1 MLKIKKYFLFASLL
15 GSGSLA
21 LPPMLA
27 FAQQPT
33 EAQSIVRFTPSTG
46 DYRGTTFERVIA
58 PGGSVPLAGEYHL
71 KTRVALQQEPAQQVV
86 ETLDLNW
93 TPAAGVPPDGWLQ
106 SEGSWRWAPGSQ
118 KNSVGFPIA
127 LPSQSTGQR
136 PPAVGDFDELWLD
149 YRDRGGSDNCDF
161 SLTADAHAAAAQKGA
176 TTVRIEGG
184 KTSVSL
190 RPTLRV
196 QAAKDVWL
204 PMDKAYRL
212 KRALNMGFDEHWRNQ
227 QVGEHTQLQKRFHRN
242 LDGIEVVDFLF
253 KSEAEVKHITLRIAH
268 DTWFG
273 SDTMISWDVIPH
285 QIESTPDG
293 LMRVHLQIGEWL
305 RQKNDAGDGAQKIF
319 LSEAIVLL
327 KGTPN
332 ELVHSRPLREIIFFE
347 NEINRATTSSTAEQ
361 IASLSGRSELLAPG
375 YKRWI
380 LDLRPLSHGKWFD
393 VRMKSALLA
402 IRPGDPDRQCALQ
415 PLALRLVRVASG
427 KEPTY
432 IADTRRWLRK
442 FGGPF
447 NAANPERKEVEWAQ
461 TDAYMPLS
469 LLPAAAYTNDKRM
482 GVQRLDLPEWGLRF
496 LAAGKWIAQH
506 SPEGIS
512 FKGQGQ
518 RIEIS
523 WDLPGVE
530 TQSSSTLFLRVLED
544 AKHINSGKA
553 RIDFN
558 DGNSSTIN
566 FLPNRPVPL
575 GAAAAG
581 KRATRITLDLETNN
595 GPATLMMQELA
606 LFRPFLISQTDA
618 FNARRPAWEFLPLRV
633 AADYEKKVQMPAL
646 GKVVMHGTA
655 ESAPAPPKIW
665 RTPVNVASKNLNA
678 VNIGYT
684 LSELPREP
692 CWLTLRAHTARHQA
706 SLTLCPAGTQG
717 ELIQPLAQFAKEF
730 GAEET
735 VLSFEWEADPSHA
748 TIPLTFDIQ
757 AQLGSSSSPSMREL
771 LAHNVSVKA
780 SHAARRPQPS
790 RTQPYFPLAI
800 PNTDDFSNWGSGWLD
815 FGEINL
821 LAGQKPGVDEA
832 FSHPYFKI
840 HKFVLETDRPLSVA
854 DMSRLY
860 PKRPSAWPNRLVKL
874 ALMLALG
881 ATAWLL
887 WRRGIWQKTWKAV
900 WPRAFGPEK
909 YLGGLVGKLW
919 LRVVAVPASLAGA
932 LPPAAAFMI
941 LSAAT
946 LALYAFGL
954 LLLNEQGEN
963 YFFTFGGI
971 LAVLSWR
978 AFMRYARERI
988 FRALPPL
995 ADKIYGGKGT
1005 IYFTGALVGLL
1016 VTAGLL
1022 AFNYAPVAEQVAV
1035 VVYYFLV
1042 TGTVLEIVEM
1052 RRASKAANGLPGF
1065 TDQNKAN

>member
-21 LPPMLA
+21 LTPMLA

-33 EAQSIVRFTPSTG
+33 EAQSIVRFTPSTW
-46 DYRGTTFERVIA
+46 DYRGTTFEKVIA
-58 PGGSVPLAGEYHL
+58 PGDAVPLAGKYRL
-71 KTRVALQQEPAQQVV
+71 KTRVALQQETAQQVV
-86 ETLDLNW
+86 EMLDLNW
-93 TPAAGVPPDGWLQ
+93 APPAGVPPDGWLQ
-106 SEGSWRWAPGSQ
+106 SEGSWRWAPGPQ
-118 KNSVGFPIA
+118 KSSVGFPVA
-127 LPSQSTGQR
+127 LPTQSPGQQ
-136 PPAVGDFDELWLD
+136 PPAISDFDEMWFD
-149 YRDRGGSDNCDF
+149 YHDKGGSDNCDLSF
-161 SLTADAHAAAAQKGA
+161 TADAHAAAAQKGA
-176 TTVRIEGG
+176 TTVRIKGG
-184 KTSVSL
+184 KATVSL
-190 RPTLRV
+190 RPTLRL

-204 PMDKAYRL
+204 PMDKAYRI
-212 KRALNMGFDEHWRNQ
+212 KRALNMDFDEHWRNRQ
-227 QVGEHTQLQKRFHRN
+227 AGEHTQLQKRFHRK
-242 LDGIEVVDFLF
+242 LDGIEVMDFLF
-253 KSEAEVKHITLRIAH
+253 RPEAEVERITLRIAH
-268 DTWFG
+268 DKWFG

-293 LMRVHLQIGEWL
+293 LMRVRLQIGEWL
-305 RQKNDAGDGAQKIF
+305 RQKNDAGDGSQKIF

-332 ELVHSRPLREIIFFE
+332 ELVQSRPLREIIFFE

-402 IRPGDPDRQCALQ
+402 ISPSDPDRQCALQ

-432 IADTRRWLRK
+432 IADTRRLLRRL
-442 FGGPF
+442 GGPF
-447 NAANPERKEVEWAQ
+447 NAADPDRKEVEWAQ

-469 LLPAAAYTNDKRM
+469 LLPAASYTNDKRM

-512 FKGQGQ
+512 FKGQGR

-523 WDLPGVE
+523 WDLPSVE
-530 TQSSSTLFLRVLED
+530 TQSSSTLFLRVLKD
-544 AKHINSGKA
+544 AKRISSGKA

-558 DGNSSTIN
+558 DGSSSTIN

-575 GAAAAG
+575 GAAASG
-581 KRATRITLDLETNN
+581 KRATKITLALETDNS
-595 GPATLMMQELA
+595 PATLVMQELA

-618 FNARRPAWEFLPLRV
+618 FNARRPAWEFTPLRG
-633 AADYEKKVQMPAL
+633 AADYEKKVQIPAL

-655 ESAPAPPKIW
+655 QPDSALPKIW
-665 RTPVNVASKNLNA
+665 RTPVNAAAKNLNA

-692 CWLTLRAHTARHQA
+692 CWLTLRAHTARNQA
-706 SLTLCPAGTQG
+706 SLTLCPAGTHG
-717 ELIQPLAQFAKEF
+717 ELIQPLAQLVKKL

-735 VLSFEWEADPSHA
+735 VLYFEWEANPSHA
-748 TIPLTFDIQ
+748 AAPLAFYIQ
-757 AQLGSSSSPSMREL
+757 AQLGLSSLPSVREL
-771 LAHNVSVKA
+771 LAQNVSVEVGRQ
-780 SHAARRPQPS
+780 S
-790 RTQPYFPLAI
+790 YFPLAI
-800 PNTDDFSNWGSGWLD
+800 QNTDIDDFSSRGITWLD

-821 LAGQKPGVDEA
+821 TDGQKPDVDSA
-832 FSHPYFKI
+832 VVHPYFLVQKLI
-840 HKFVLETDRPLSVA
+840 LENHRPLTAA
-854 DMSRLY
+854 DMSQLY
-860 PKRPSAWPNRLVKL
+860 PSEKNPSTWPDRLVKL
-874 ALMLALG
+874 ALMLALS
-881 ATAWLL
+881 AAAWLL
-887 WRRGIWQKTWKAV
+887 WRRGVWQKAWKSF
-900 WPRAFGPEK
+900 WPRVFGPEK
-909 YLGGLVGKLW
+909 YLGILFGKLSV
-919 LRVVAVPASLAGA
+919 RVVTVLTSLAGA
-932 LPPAAAFMI
+932 LPLGAVFMI
-941 LSAAT
+941 LLAAT

-954 LLLNEQGEN
+954 LLRNGQGEN

-971 LAVLSWR
+971 LAVFSWR
-978 AFMRYARERI
+978 ALLRYARERI
-988 FRALPPL
+988 FQTLPTL

-1022 AFNYAPVAEQVAV
+1022 AFNLAPVAEQVAV

-1042 TGTVLEIVEM
+1042 AGTVFEILAL
-1052 RRASKAANGLPGF
+1052 RRASKAAKG
-1065 TDQNKAN
+1065 